1 MSVAGV
7 EVTVTD
13 GVVTLSGKVER
24 WSTTELAD
32 RAARQT
38 LGVVSVVNRLDYTF
52 DDRALVGPGM
62 ITGIA

>member
-1 MSVAGV
+1 M
-7 EVTVTD
+7 
-13 GVVTLSGKVER
+13 VTLSGKVER